1 VYCECG
7 PTTELTA
14 EIREYTPT
22 DDILMEL
29 DRALSGIHE
38 LDYITFSGSGEP
50 TLHSEL
56 GEIIEYLK
64 INHPLFSIAVLTNA
78 TLLWKKEVRDSL
90 RLADLVIPSLDAISS
105 GTFNKM
111 LRPQKDITPEKVV
124 EGLTEFSREFNGLI
138 YLEVFIIP
146 GINDSDDEL
155 ARIKM
160 ACENITHDEIHLNT
174 LDRPA
179 AEEGIEPAGPEV
191 LERALKA
198 LKPLNV
204 RIVGRPVEREFA
216 SSATEAITE
225 SILAILRRRPSTID
239 DLSMALGIARE
250 ELKVILEKMLAQK
263 IISREKQERGD
274 FYMML

>member
-1 VYCECG
+1 
-7 PTTELTA
+7 
-14 EIREYTPT
+14 
-22 DDILMEL
+22 MEV
-29 DRALSGIHE
+29 DRALSGIQE

-64 INHPLFSIAVLTNA
+64 INHPLFSIAVLTNG

-105 GTFNKM
+105 GTFKKM
-111 LRPQKDITPEKVV
+111 LRPHKDITPERVV
-124 EGLTEFSREFNGLI
+124 EGLAGFSREFNGLI

-146 GINDSDDEL
+146 GINDNDDEL

-160 ACENITHDEIHLNT
+160 ACESITHDEVHLNT

-179 AEEGIEPAGPEV
+179 AEEGIEPAASEV

-204 RIVGRPVEREFA
+204 RIVGRPVKQEFT
-216 SSATEAITE
+216 SSVTEAVTE
-225 SILAILRRRPSTID
+225 SILATLRRRPSTID
-239 DLSMALGIARE
+239 DLSKALGVDRE
-250 ELKVILEKMLAQK
+250 ELKVILESLLKQK